1 MFSGETVCVL
11 RPSGTTE
18 DTLGNTV
25 TEWVPEYVANVLF
38 EPSTTSDVVDSMRP
52 DGTSAVVTFHFPK
65 AYTRS
70 LRGCRIRIPMCM
82 REFSVVG
89 DPMPY
94 MTDITPGA
102 WNRRVQAIEVRG

>member
-11 RPSGTTE
+11 RPVASSE

-25 TEWVPEYVANVLF
+25 SDWVPEYVGNVLF
-38 EPSTTSDVVDSMRP
+38 EPSATSDAVDTVRP
-52 DGTSAVVTFHFPK
+52 DGTSLTVTFHFPK
-65 AYTRS
+65 DYTAS
-70 LRGCRIRIPMCM
+70 LRGCRIARTMCS
-82 REFSVVG
+82 RVFSVIG

-94 MTDITPGA
+94 MAENTPGA